1 MFDGGDT
8 RSPTSTSPPTPLA
21 IHPNPPA
28 SITSSQEGTRSP
40 VHHTTAQANLQ
51 NALGSVVDSFRSPT
65 QTHAQADQPTSL
77 IQSRIGGRS
86 PIQHASPGAQLGVGQ
101 SPIGSQVMHR
111 KSNSVDSGRVP
122 SPSPLNGFS
131 HQAGGN
137 VRVANRG
144 GRPSPRPQHAQQA
157 TAIPSGDGPIAS
169 LLGLNGSHGLRAEG
183 NVRSLRPSKTLQ
195 HGGAGGHPN
204 TSMNEH
210 IISSLL
216 PKGILDSEDGSNLGL
231 SWVQQQTSNPD
242 QMNHGSG
249 FSYTGNQGMSQH
261 SNAFQRQLHIA
272 NAGHSNL

>member
-1 MFDGGDT
+1 MFDGGDIK
-8 RSPTSTSPPTPLA
+8 SPTSTSPPTPLA

-28 SITSSQEGTRSP
+28 SITSSQEGARSP

-65 QTHAQADQPTSL
+65 QTRAQMDQPNSL
-77 IQSRIGGRS
+77 VQSRIGGRS
-86 PIQHASPGAQLGVGQ
+86 PIQHASPGAQLGAGQ

-111 KSNSVDSGRVP
+111 KSNSVDSGQVP

-137 VRVANRG
+137 ARGANRG

-157 TAIPSGDGPIAS
+157 TATPPGDGPIAS

-183 NVRSLRPSKTLQ
+183 NVRSLRASKSLQ
-195 HGGAGGHPN
+195 NGGAGAHQN

-216 PKGILDSEDGSNLGL
+216 PKGILDSEDGSNLGMP
-231 SWVQQQTSNPD
+231 WVQQQTSNPD
-242 QMNHGSG
+242 QMNHGNG
-249 FSYTGNQGMSQH
+249 FSYTGNQGINQH
-261 SNAFQRQLHIA
+261 SNTFQRQLHIA
-272 NAGHSNL
+272 NAGHLNL